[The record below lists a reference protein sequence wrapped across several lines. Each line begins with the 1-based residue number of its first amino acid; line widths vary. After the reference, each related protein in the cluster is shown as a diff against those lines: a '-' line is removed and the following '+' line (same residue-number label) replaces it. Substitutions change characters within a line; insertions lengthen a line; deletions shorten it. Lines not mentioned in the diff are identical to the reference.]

1 VKILIPALGVL
12 ALVAGVSLSTVAS
25 AKVEAQGART
35 VWDSVY
41 TPAQAT
47 RGEKLYATH
56 CTRCHGDNALG
67 SEGPALTGPL
77 FAANWEGVTLN
88 DLHTRIQ
95 QTMPADNPGVMS
107 RQDAADVI
115 AYLLRLGKMP
125 EGTTE
130 LSGDAGTLMQIKF
143 VSNKPS

>member
-1 VKILIPALGVL
+1 MRIFIPVVGLL
-12 ALVAGVSLSTVAS
+12 ALVAVAH
-25 AKVEAQGART
+25 AQGART

-41 TPAQAT
+41 TEPQAT

-77 FAANWEGVTLN
+77 FAANWEGVA
-88 DLHTRIQ
+88 LHELHDRIR

-107 RQDAADVI
+107 RQEISDVM
-115 AYLLRLGKMP
+115 AYMLRLGKMP
-125 EGTTE
+125 AGTTE
-130 LSGDAGTLMQIKF
+130 LPADAGALMQIKF
-143 VSNKPS
+143 VSNRPQ

>member
-1 VKILIPALGVL
+1 MKTIFPVVSALT
-12 ALVAGVSLSTVAS
+12 LVAVTA
-25 AKVEAQGART
+25 AQGNRT
-35 VWDSVY
+35 VWDGVY
-41 TPAQAT
+41 TADQAT

-88 DLHTRIQ
+88 DLHDRIR
-95 QTMPADNPGVMS
+95 QTMPADNPS
-107 RQDAADVI
+107 SLPRQEVSDII

-125 EGTTE
+125 AGTTE
-130 LSGDAGTLMQIKF
+130 LAGDAGVLAQIKF
-143 VSNKPS
+143 VSNRPSTGTP

>member
-1 VKILIPALGVL
+1 VKILIPVVAVFG
-12 ALVAGVSLSTVAS
+12 LVAVVSS
-25 AKVEAQGART
+25 QGART

-41 TPAQAT
+41 TADQAT

-77 FAANWEGVTLN
+77 FAANWEGVTLTE
-88 DLHTRIQ
+88 LHDRIR
-95 QTMPADNPGVMS
+95 QTMPADNPGNMT
-107 RQDAADVI
+107 RQEISDVI

-125 EGTTE
+125 AGTTE
-130 LSGDAGTLMQIKF
+130 LAADAATLTQIKF
-143 VSNKPS
+143 VSNRP